1 VRRYGGTAVRR
12 YGGKAVREHGAFLGE
27 AKGLLRLKWVL
38 AWLTLLYNILV
49 HHRTEQAMTT
59 TTYSR
64 FREKLA
70 DYWDEVEESR
80 GTLIVERR
88 GREELAVLPAEELRS
103 LQETAHLLRSP
114 ANAARLL
121 TALTRSRRKKGTKV
135 TLAQLQ
141 HLLEK

>member
-1 VRRYGGTAVRR
+1 
-12 YGGKAVREHGAFLGE
+12 
-27 AKGLLRLKWVL
+27 
-38 AWLTLLYNILV
+38 
-49 HHRTEQAMTT
+49 MTT

-70 DYWDEVEESR
+70 DFWDEVEESR

-121 TALTRSRRKKGTKV
+121 AALTRSRRGKGSKV
-135 TLAQLQ
+135 TLARLQ
-141 HLLEK
+141 RLLEK